1 MSYAV
6 EGGGSKTCSKAKRWL
21 YEWPEASHR
30 LLQMLTDLNVDY
42 LVEQARAGAQMLQ
55 VFESNAEYLTEE
67 LFRKF
72 SLPYLSEIAKRVKER
87 LRKENI
93 EPVPMVS
100 LKGCMKIASDSLCQ
114 SYASSFHSNRPYFRK
129 AATTP

>member
-21 YEWPEASHR
+21 YEHPEASHR

-42 LVEQARAGAQMLQ
+42 LVEQVKAGAQMVQ

-72 SLPYLSEIAKRVKER
+72 SLPYLGEIAKRVKEK

-100 LKGCMKIASDSLCQ
+100 EQQ
-114 SYASSFHSNRPYFRK
+114 STDHICLQEVA
-129 AATTP
+129 

>member
-30 LLQMLTDLNVDY
+30 LLQMLSDLNVDY
-42 LVEQARAGAQMLQ
+42 LVEQVKAGAQMVQ

-72 SLPYLSEIAKRVKER
+72 SLPYLSEIAKRVKEK

-100 LKGCMKIASDSLCQ
+100 QLRFSSNLFTRTLLLMHKCTIYKIVIAL
-114 SYASSFHSNRPYFRK
+114 F
-129 AATTP
+129 

>member
-1 MSYAV
+1 MSYSV

-21 YEWPEASHR
+21 YEHPEASHR

-42 LVEQARAGAQMLQ
+42 LVEQVKAGAQMVQ

-72 SLPYLSEIAKRVKER
+72 SLPYLGEIAKRVKER

-100 LKGCMKIASDSLCQ
+100 EQQAPDHICLQEVA
-114 SYASSFHSNRPYFRK
+114 
-129 AATTP
+129 

>member
-55 VFESNAEYLTEE
+55 VFESNAEFLTEE

-72 SLPYLSEIAKRVKER
+72 SLPYLGEIAKRVKER

-100 LKGCMKIASDSLCQ
+100 LKGCMKIASDSPCH
-114 SYASSFHSNRPYFRK
+114 SYAY
-129 AATTP
+129 

>member
-1 MSYAV
+1 MHSFDLIIQLHVLLQWTLMSYSV

-30 LLQMLTDLNVDY
+30 LLQMITDLNVDY
-42 LVEQARAGAQMLQ
+42 LVEQVKAGAQMVQ

-72 SLPYLSEIAKRVKER
+72 SLPYLSEIAKRVKEK

-93 EPVPMVS
+93 EPVPMV
-100 LKGCMKIASDSLCQ
+100 GE
-114 SYASSFHSNRPYFRK
+114 FRVSCIDI
-129 AATTP
+129 